1 MTDDT
6 RGRDEV
12 PAGGGL
18 RAGAGSHASF
28 SAGSHAGPGS
38 HRYFENVGCEYYP
51 CHAIPRVNCLFCFC
65 PLYHL
70 PDCGG
75 EWTLTDKGVKDC
87 SRCVRPHVEGGYE
100 FVMKRLS

>member
-6 RGRDEV
+6 RGRDDE

-18 RAGAGSHASF
+18 RAGAC
-28 SAGSHAGPGS
+28 S
-38 HRYFENVGCEYYP
+38 HRYFENTECEYYP

-75 EWTLTDKGVKDC
+75 IWTPTDKGVKDC

-100 FVMKRLS
+100 FVMSRLS